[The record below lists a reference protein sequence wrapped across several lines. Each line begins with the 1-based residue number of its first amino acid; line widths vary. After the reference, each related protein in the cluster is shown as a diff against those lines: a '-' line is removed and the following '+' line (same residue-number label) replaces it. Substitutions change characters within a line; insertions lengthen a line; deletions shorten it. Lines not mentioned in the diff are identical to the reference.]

1 MTFKKELYPNLY
13 LTKVEEIKINFLIK
27 YKIKAIILDVDNTLI
42 NYYKQLS
49 EDVIKWCKDLQGQ
62 GIKMYILSNT
72 NKREKVEKVAKELE
86 LPYEMF
92 AKKPSKAGF
101 IKIQKILNINS
112 ESIAVVGDQIFTDV
126 IGGNRCKMFT
136 ILVDPVD
143 KKDYWYTAWKRPI
156 ENKLKNKLKK
166 GEVNV
171 F

>member
-72 NKREKVEKVAKELE
+72 NKREK
-86 LPYEMF
+86 
-92 AKKPSKAGF
+92 SRNG
-101 IKIQKILNINS
+101 
-112 ESIAVVGDQIFTDV
+112 
-126 IGGNRCKMFT
+126 CK
-136 ILVDPVD
+136 
-143 KKDYWYTAWKRPI
+143 
-156 ENKLKNKLKK
+156 
-166 GEVNV
+166 
-171 F
+171 